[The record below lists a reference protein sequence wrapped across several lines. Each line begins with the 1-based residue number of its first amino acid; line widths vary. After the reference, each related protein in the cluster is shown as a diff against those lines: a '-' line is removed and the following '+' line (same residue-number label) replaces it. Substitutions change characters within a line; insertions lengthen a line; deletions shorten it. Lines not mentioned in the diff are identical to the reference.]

1 MKYLALLCA
10 LTAAVTVANCA
21 PKSENTDPNV
31 ESFKA
36 KGGTVDIS
44 CINHGSIAISYK
56 DYLIQIDPVKNYGGK
71 ELDYEAFPKADLILI
86 THEHGD
92 HYNKETIELLS
103 KDDTRI
109 ITNGKVHDMLGYG
122 ETMSNGQSTEAG
134 KGIKIDATPAYN
146 TTEGRQQ
153 FHPKG
158 NGNGYLLTIGGLRV
172 FVSGDSEDIEEYA
185 QLKDIDVAFLSAN
198 QPYTM
203 TVEQCIHAAKVI
215 NPKVLVPYHLGNTDM
230 QAIKDG
236 LEGTGI
242 DVRLHES
249 LR

>member
-1 MKYLALLCA
+1 MKYLTLF
-10 LTAAVTVANCA
+10 AAIVMAAACSST
-21 PKSENTDPNV
+21 PKIDNPDV
-31 ESFKA
+31 EVFKA
-36 KGGTVDIS
+36 KGDYVQIS
-44 CINHGSIAISYK
+44 CLNHGSLAVSYK
-56 DYLIQIDPVKNYGGK
+56 DYLIQIDPVKNHGGK
-71 ELDYEAFPKADLILI
+71 VVDYESFPKADLILI

-103 KDDTRI
+103 KDDTRVI
-109 ITNGKVHDMLGYG
+109 VNGTVQGLLGYG
-122 ETMSNGQSTEAG
+122 DVMKNGESTEAG

-185 QLKDIDVAFLSAN
+185 NLTDIDVAFLSAN

-203 TVEQCIHAAKVI
+203 TVEQCIHAAQVI
-215 NPKVLVPYHLGNTDM
+215 KPKVLVPYHLGNTDM

-236 LEGTGI
+236 LEGSGI
-242 DVRLHES
+242 EVRLHET

>member
-10 LTAAVTVANCA
+10 LAAAVTVANCA

-109 ITNGKVHDMLGYG
+109 ITNGKVHDMLGFG

>member
-1 MKYLALLCA
+1 MKYLALFCA
-10 LTAAVTVANCA
+10 LVAAGSVAACA
-21 PKSENTDPNV
+21 PKTENDPNV

-36 KGGTVDIS
+36 KGGKVEIN
-44 CINHGSIAISYK
+44 CINHGSLAVSYK
-56 DYLIQIDPVKNYGGK
+56 DYLIQIDPVKNHGGK
-71 ELDYEAFPKADLILI
+71 ELDYESFPKADLILV

-92 HYNKETIELLS
+92 HYNKETIELIS
-103 KDDTRI
+103 KEDTRI
-109 ITNGKVHDMLGYG
+109 ITNGTVHGLLGYG
-122 ETMSNGQSTEAG
+122 ETMDNGETTEAG

-146 TTEGRQQ
+146 TTEGRTQ

-158 NGNGYLLTIGGLRV
+158 NGNGYLLTIGGLRI

-215 NPKVLVPYHLGNTDM
+215 NPKVLIPYHLSNTDM

-236 LEGTGI
+236 LEGSGI
-242 DVRLHES
+242 EVRLHET

>member
-1 MKYLALLCA
+1 MKYLALFCA
-10 LTAAVTVANCA
+10 FVAAVTVAACA
-21 PKSENTDPNV
+21 PKTTNSDPNV

-36 KGGTVDIS
+36 KGGNVDIA
-44 CINHGSIAISYK
+44 CINHGSISVTYK
-56 DYLIQIDPVKNYGGK
+56 DYIIQIDPVNSYGGK
-71 ELDYEAFPKADLILI
+71 QLGYESLPKADLILI

-109 ITNGKVHDMLGYG
+109 IVNGTVHGLLGYG
-122 ETMSNGQSTEAG
+122 EVMANGDKTEAG

-146 TTEGRQQ
+146 TTEGRTQ

-242 DVRLHES
+242 DVRLHET

>member
-1 MKYLALLCA
+1 MKYLALFCA
-10 LTAAVTVANCA
+10 LVAAGTVAACA
-21 PKSENTDPNV
+21 PKTENDPNV

-36 KGGTVDIS
+36 KGGKVEIN
-44 CINHGSIAISYK
+44 CINHGSLAVSYK
-56 DYLIQIDPVKNYGGK
+56 DYLIQIDPVKNHGGK
-71 ELDYEAFPKADLILI
+71 ELDYESFPKADLILI

-92 HYNKETIELLS
+92 HYNKETIELIS
-103 KDDTRI
+103 KEDTRI
-109 ITNGKVHDMLGYG
+109 ITNGTVHGLLGYG
-122 ETMSNGQSTEAG
+122 ETMDNGETTEAG

-146 TTEGRQQ
+146 TTEGRTQ

-185 QLKDIDVAFLSAN
+185 NLKDIDVAFLSAN

-203 TVEQCIHAAKVI
+203 TVEQCIHAAQVI
-215 NPKVLVPYHLGNTDM
+215 KPKVLVPYHLGNTDM

-236 LEGTGI
+236 LEGSGI
-242 DVRLHES
+242 EVRLHES

>member
-1 MKYLALLCA
+1 MKHLALLTA
-10 LTAAVTVANCA
+10 LVMTIACA
-21 PKSENTDPNV
+21 PKVENPDV
-31 ESFKA
+31 ETFKA
-36 KGGTVDIS
+36 KGGKVDIT
-44 CINHGSIAISYK
+44 CINHGSIAVSYK

-71 ELDYEAFPKADLILI
+71 ELDYDSFPKADLILI

-92 HYNKETIELLS
+92 HYNKETIEQLS
-103 KDDTRI
+103 KEGTRV
-109 ITNGKVHDMLGYG
+109 ITNGTVHGLLGYG
-122 ETMSNGQSTEAG
+122 ETMDNGESTKAD

-146 TTEGRQQ
+146 TTEGRAQ

-172 FVSGDSEDIEEYA
+172 FVSGDSEDIDEYA
-185 QLKDIDVAFLSAN
+185 QLTDIDVAFLSAN

-203 TVEQCIHAAKVI
+203 TVEQCIHAAQVI
-215 NPKVLVPYHLGNTDM
+215 KPKVLVPYHLGNTDM

-236 LEGTGI
+236 LEGSGI
-242 DVRLHES
+242 EVRLHES

>member
-1 MKYLALLCA
+1 MKYLALISA
-10 LTAAVTVANCA
+10 LAVAFTVAACA
-21 PKSENTDPNV
+21 QKPSDPNV

-36 KGGTVDIS
+36 KGGTVDIF
-44 CINHGSIAISYK
+44 CVNHGSIAISYK
-56 DYLIQIDPVKNYGGK
+56 DYLIQIDPVKLEEYGS
-71 ELDYEAFPKADLILI
+71 FPKADIILI

-92 HYNKETIELLS
+92 HYNKDVIAALS
-103 KDDTRI
+103 KDDTRV

-122 ETMSNGQSTEAG
+122 EVMANGDKAEAG
-134 KGIKIDATPAYN
+134 KGITIEATPAYN
-146 TTEGRQQ
+146 TTEGREQ

-158 NGNGYLLTIGGLRV
+158 NGNGYLFTIGGLRV
-172 FVSGDSEDIEEYA
+172 FASGDSEDIDEYS

-242 DVRLHES
+242 DVRLHET

>member
-10 LTAAVTVANCA
+10 LAAAVTVANCA

>member
-10 LTAAVTVANCA
+10 LAAAVTVANCA

-158 NGNGYLLTIGGLRV
+158 NGNGYLLTVGGLRI

>member
-1 MKYLALLCA
+1 MKHLTLLAA
-10 LTAAVTVANCA
+10 IIMVAACSNS
-21 PKSENTDPNV
+21 PKVDNPDV
-31 ESFKA
+31 EVFKA
-36 KGGTVDIS
+36 KGGSVQIS
-44 CINHGSIAISYK
+44 CINHGSIAVSYK
-56 DYLIQIDPVKNYGGK
+56 DYLIQIDPVKSYGGK
-71 ELDYEAFPKADLILI
+71 ELDYESFPKADLILI

-146 TTEGRQQ
+146 TTEGRTQ

-158 NGNGYLLTIGGLRV
+158 NGNGYLITVGGLRI
-172 FVSGDSEDIEEYA
+172 FVSGDSEDIEEYS
-185 QLKDIDVAFLSAN
+185 QLKDIDVAFLAAN

-203 TVEQCIHAAKVI
+203 TVEQCVNAAKVI
-215 NPKVLVPYHLGNTDM
+215 NPKVLIPYHLGNTYM
-230 QAIKDG
+230 EGIKKG
-236 LEGTGI
+236 LEGTDI
-242 DVRLHES
+242 DVRLHET
-249 LR
+249 LK

>member
-1 MKYLALLCA
+1 MKHLTLFAALIM
-10 LTAAVTVANCA
+10 AAACTGA
-21 PKSENTDPNV
+21 PKSDDPNV
-31 ESFKA
+31 EIFKA
-36 KGGTVDIS
+36 KGGNVEIT
-44 CINHGSIAISYK
+44 CINHGSLAISYK
-56 DYLIQIDPVKNYGGK
+56 DYSIQIDPVQNYGGK
-71 ELDYEAFPKADLILI
+71 VIDYESFPKADLILI

-92 HYNKETIELLS
+92 HYNPETISLLS
-103 KDDTRI
+103 KDDTRVI
-109 ITNGKVHDMLGYG
+109 ANGKVNGMLGYG
-122 ETMSNGQSTEAG
+122 EAMANGESTKAG
-134 KGIKIDATPAYN
+134 KGITIDATPAYN

-185 QLKDIDVAFLSAN
+185 QLKDIDVAFLSTN

-203 TVEQCIHAAKVI
+203 TPEQCIHAAKVI
-215 NPKVLVPYHLGNTDM
+215 KPKVLIPYHLSNTDM

-236 LEGTGI
+236 LEGSGI
-242 DVRLHES
+242 EVRLHES